1 MPLKPDG
8 LCDHKSIVPLVCGYA
23 REMEQVNSKARVSD
37 GILGILFEGGGGGGG
52 GGEMNLRDRLLRGA
66 LVSGV
71 AATLLLFQPDLPVQA
86 SPGTEVFQGFT
97 RHISEQI
104 VKDKQAFA
112 KADTCMA
119 WFYRQ
124 MGKKP
129 STAAEIEKIHFV
141 PMAQADT
148 DADCAKRYPNGL
160 ESAREAFGQSQQRL
174 SFSLTFYQMALVS
187 DGDDDHAYSTQE
199 MQDVLAAF
207 DRTYRSG
214 QSVDQYVS
222 QLIGLFERNRPEV
235 QFPVLMGSM
244 QTLMNKGY
252 RFTKADQTAL
262 NQELE

>member
-1 MPLKPDG
+1 MNIHG
-8 LCDHKSIVPLVCGYA
+8 RFLC
-23 REMEQVNSKARVSD
+23 
-37 GILGILFEGGGGGGG
+37 
-52 GGEMNLRDRLLRGA
+52 GA
-66 LVSGV
+66 IMSGV
-71 AATLLLFQPDLPVQA
+71 VAILLLCQLVLPVQA

-97 RHISEQI
+97 QHISEQI
-104 VKDKQAFA
+104 GKDKQAFA
-112 KADTCMA
+112 EADTCTA
-119 WFYRQ
+119 WFYKK

-129 STAAEIEKIHFV
+129 PPAAKAEKIHFV
-141 PMAQADT
+141 PIAQSDA

-160 ESAREAFGQSQQRL
+160 EAARAAFGQTQQRL
-174 SFSLTFYQMALVS
+174 SFSLTFFQMALVS

-214 QSVDQYVS
+214 HSVDQYVS

-244 QTLMNKGY
+244 QTLMDKGY

-262 NQELE
+262 NQELG